1 MNTKRVIIATVIGG
15 LCGIF
20 CAYGAVW
27 KYPGRFGMLILASII
42 YNRALLGF
50 VIGIADNIKV
60 HPIAKG
66 AILGAIVSIAMA
78 IPLGISGGL
87 TLVAFGIVY
96 GIITDFVATKLS

>member
-60 HPIAKG
+60 HSIARG

-78 IPLGISGGL
+78 IPSGISGAL

>member
-1 MNTKRVIIATVIGG
+1 MNTKRVIIATVMGG

-20 CAYGAVW
+20 CVYGAVW

-50 VIGIADNIKV
+50 VIGIADNIKI

-78 IPLGISGGL
+78 IPSGISGGL
-87 TLVAFGIVY
+87 TLVLRP
-96 GIITDFVATKLS
+96 K